1 MQVQEL
7 HQLLKRLVSLTEE
20 NEWVE
25 FKCNN
30 FNPKIIGELI
40 SALSN
45 GACLHDQEYGYLIYG
60 VKDESQGIS
69 GTNFKP
75 KKTKVG
81 GEDIEHWL
89 LNRLNPKIHFRI
101 YEFEYNN
108 KPVVLFEIPAAVNQ
122 PTRFLHK
129 AYIRIGSY
137 KKQLIE
143 YPEKEKKIWNKAP
156 SEKFELEMAMRNLS
170 AQEVV
175 KYLDVQSY
183 FDLMKLPFP
192 STRQGILEKFASE
205 NLIVEDRG
213 EYHITNLGGILFA
226 KNLNQFDALSRK
238 AVRVIAYE
246 GKNRIKILKDIT
258 DIKSY
263 AIGFAGLIEYINDKL
278 PSNAEIGKA
287 LRKTVRMYPEIAVR
301 ELVANA
307 IIHQDFSMTGTGIAV
322 EIFPDRI
329 EITNP
334 GKPVITTMRFIDE
347 YQSRNEKL
355 ASFLRRIGICE
366 EQGSG
371 IDKVILN
378 VELFQLPAP
387 EFLEMEKHTK
397 VILYAYQ
404 KLKDMSRNDK
414 IRACYQHACL
424 KYVSNE
430 KMTNKSLRERFK
442 IDARN
447 SAIASRIIDAT
458 LKAGFIKFDDPENT
472 SKKYAQ
478 YIPAWA

>member
-1 MQVQEL
+1 MQTQEL
-7 HQLLKRLVSLTEE
+7 IHLLKKLVGLGEE

-25 FKCNN
+25 FKCGN
-30 FNPKIIGELI
+30 FHPNTIGELI

-45 GACLHDQEYGYLIYG
+45 GACLHNQKYGYLIYG
-60 VKDESQGIS
+60 VEDQSHDIQG
-69 GTNFKP
+69 TEFKP
-75 KKTKVG
+75 KKTKIG

-89 LNRLNPKIHFRI
+89 LNRLNPRIDFRI
-101 YEFEYNN
+101 YEFDFQN
-108 KPVVLFEIPAAVNQ
+108 KPVVLIEIPAAATQ

-137 KKQLIE
+137 TKQLGE
-143 YPEKEKKIWNKAP
+143 YPEKERKIWNKTP
-156 SEKFELEMAMRNLS
+156 LEKFESNLVMQNLS
-170 AQEVV
+170 GEEVV
-175 KYLDVQSY
+175 KFLDVQSY

-192 STRQGILEKFASE
+192 STREGILEKFAAE
-205 NLIVEDRG
+205 NLIAVERG
-213 EYHITNLGGILFA
+213 RYHITNLGGILFA
-226 KNLNQFDALSRK
+226 KNLDHFGALSRK
-238 AVRVIAYE
+238 AVRVIVYE
-246 GKNRIKILKDIT
+246 GKNRIKTLKDFT
-258 DIKSY
+258 LSKGY
-263 AIGFAGLIEYINDKL
+263 AIGFEGLIEYINDKL
-278 PSNAEIGKA
+278 PSNEEIGRA

-307 IIHQDFSMTGTGIAV
+307 IIHQNFSVTGTGTVV
-322 EIFPDRI
+322 EIFADRI

-387 EFLEMEKHTK
+387 EFVDMEKHTK
-397 VILYAYQ
+397 VILYSYQ
-404 KLKDMSRNDK
+404 KLDEMSRNDK

-430 KMTNKSLRERFK
+430 KMTNQSLRERFK
-442 IDARN
+442 IDSRN
-447 SAIASRIIDAT
+447 SAMASRIIDAT
-458 LKAGFIKFDDPENT
+458 LKAGLIKFDDPENP
-472 SKKYAQ
+472 SKKYAK
-478 YIPAWA
+478 YIPVWA

>member
-1 MQVQEL
+1 MNR
-7 HQLLKRLVSLTEE
+7 KWR
-20 NEWVE
+20 
-25 FKCNN
+25 
-30 FNPKIIGELI
+30 
-40 SALSN
+40 
-45 GACLHDQEYGYLIYG
+45 YGTSS
-60 VKDESQGIS
+60 V
-69 GTNFKP
+69 
-75 KKTKVG
+75 
-81 GEDIEHWL
+81 
-89 LNRLNPKIHFRI
+89 
-101 YEFEYNN
+101 
-108 KPVVLFEIPAAVNQ
+108 
-122 PTRFLHK
+122 
-129 AYIRIGSY
+129 
-137 KKQLIE
+137 
-143 YPEKEKKIWNKAP
+143 
-156 SEKFELEMAMRNLS
+156 
-170 AQEVV
+170 QEVV

-192 STRQGILEKFASE
+192 STRQGILEKFTSE

-213 EYHITNLGGILFA
+213 EYHITNLGGILYA
-226 KNLNQFDALSRK
+226 KNLNHFEALSRK
-238 AVRVIAYE
+238 AVRVIVYE

-258 DIKSY
+258 DIKGY

-301 ELVANA
+301 ELVENA

-387 EFLEMEKHTK
+387 EFLE
-397 VILYAYQ
+397 
-404 KLKDMSRNDK
+404 
-414 IRACYQHACL
+414 
-424 KYVSNE
+424 
-430 KMTNKSLRERFK
+430 
-442 IDARN
+442 
-447 SAIASRIIDAT
+447 
-458 LKAGFIKFDDPENT
+458 KAGFIKFDDPENT

-478 YIPAWA
+478 YIPVWA